1 MPLIYSFVNFFKNK
15 SSIKIGIHIV
25 NLSSLPRP
33 INMLIVYQTNERMSS
48 TRWKAMQFRPI
59 RFKKDRRGGR
69 GF

>member
-25 NLSSLPRP
+25 NLPLPRP

-48 TRWKAMQFRPI
+48 TRWKAMQFRPT